1 MRNKKRILWILIV
14 AVTMLGVIFGEGTP
28 LTYVYGGDTEAYYL
42 NFHHHIG
49 VAPGY
54 PLFIHVLQLIF
65 GDNLY
70 LHMIAVLQIILLTF
84 SVFWLIYTVDQLFYL
99 KWWELLFIWGFSMLP
114 FAMLLPEDPVG
125 HELMTE
131 SLTYPLFYLF
141 IAETVKAVIKK
152 NRKYFIASF
161 IISAL
166 LMWIRPQM
174 LFCFAILGVS
184 CVYSECTDRIKNGIQ
199 KGILKNWI
207 FRCVICAVCILIG
220 IKAVSGLTVVYE
232 KVFFDAPAL
241 DYSDQTLV
249 QRLLYLAQ
257 EEDQELF
264 EDSQIKEIYAETW
277 NRMQKL
283 NTTQECYSKSWK
295 NWSEIFAAF
304 GANSRALGA
313 VTREKYESAG
323 ILADTAVGQ
332 EIQVSEVSHEIMQ
345 KLLKKYWKEHLALTV
360 QLLPKSFISTVFF
373 HKKEIYDLIWIA
385 TCLVYLG
392 AGITSI
398 FRLIKRK
405 YTNSAEFMLLVMAAS
420 IINALGCDLVLAGL
434 QRYMAYTLG
443 MTWIGLFLLVRP
455 LWERKKGNI

>member
-84 SVFWLIYTVDQLFYL
+84 SVFWLVYTVDQLFDL

-174 LFCFAILGVS
+174 MF
-184 CVYSECTDRIKNGIQ
+184 
-199 KGILKNWI
+199 
-207 FRCVICAVCILIG
+207 
-220 IKAVSGLTVVYE
+220 
-232 KVFFDAPAL
+232 
-241 DYSDQTLV
+241 
-249 QRLLYLAQ
+249 
-257 EEDQELF
+257 
-264 EDSQIKEIYAETW
+264 
-277 NRMQKL
+277 
-283 NTTQECYSKSWK
+283 
-295 NWSEIFAAF
+295 
-304 GANSRALGA
+304 
-313 VTREKYESAG
+313 
-323 ILADTAVGQ
+323 
-332 EIQVSEVSHEIMQ
+332 
-345 KLLKKYWKEHLALTV
+345 
-360 QLLPKSFISTVFF
+360 
-373 HKKEIYDLIWIA
+373 
-385 TCLVYLG
+385 
-392 AGITSI
+392 
-398 FRLIKRK
+398 
-405 YTNSAEFMLLVMAAS
+405 
-420 IINALGCDLVLAGL
+420 
-434 QRYMAYTLG
+434 
-443 MTWIGLFLLVRP
+443 
-455 LWERKKGNI
+455 